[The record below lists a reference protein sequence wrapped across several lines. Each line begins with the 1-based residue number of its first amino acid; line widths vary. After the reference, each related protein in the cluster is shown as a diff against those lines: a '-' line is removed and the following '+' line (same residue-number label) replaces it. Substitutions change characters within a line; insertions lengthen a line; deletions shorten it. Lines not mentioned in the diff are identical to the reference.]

1 MDRAMARRR
10 RRPVFIVDLGVPAD
24 VELAVEAL
32 DGVFRYDLDDLEH
45 VTMTG
50 RASRGA
56 AAADAWAIVEQEMAA
71 FARGR
76 AERDAVPA
84 LTALR
89 QHFEAV
95 RAQVL
100 RQADG
105 DAARAT
111 ELLVNRLLHDP
122 SEVLRQIAA
131 GENAGVAD
139 SEVAARVVA
148 ALFRL
153 DEARKE
159 EKKR

>member
-1 MDRAMARRR
+1 
-10 RRPVFIVDLGVPAD
+10 
-24 VELAVEAL
+24 
-32 DGVFRYDLDDLEH
+32 
-45 VTMTG
+45 
-50 RASRGA
+50 
-56 AAADAWAIVEQEMAA
+56 
-71 FARGR
+71 
-76 AERDAVPA
+76 
-84 LTALR
+84 
-89 QHFEAV
+89 V